1 MIALA
6 VQLAVPILLAGAI
19 GLLAGLAGLA
29 GAAGVAR
36 PLGRPVLAVAA
47 LALIAAGAA
56 VSALQLVP
64 GRDGLRLDIGVML
77 AAAYAAG
84 CLAAALARR
93 GLALILSGRRRA

>member
-6 VQLAVPILLAGAI
+6 AQLALPVALAALI
-19 GLLAGLAGLA
+19 GLAA
-29 GAAGVAR
+29 GAALPPA
-36 PLGRPVLAVAA
+36 PGRPVLAVAA
-47 LALIAAGAA
+47 LALVAAGAI

-64 GRDGLRLDIGVML
+64 GRDGLWLDIGVML

-93 GLALILSGRRRA
+93 GLALIVSGRRRA